1 MYRPLAKANVQ
12 GVYNGAGITTIACD
26 PSRRLNLELTGMDF
40 ACIVLG
46 MARTTKI
53 HIFADKQEAIK
64 FAQKLYLAWELRNQ
78 IELAMEAG
86 WISDN

>member
-1 MYRPLAKANVQ
+1 
-12 GVYNGAGITTIACD
+12 
-26 PSRRLNLELTGMDF
+26 
-40 ACIVLG
+40 

-78 IELAMEAG
+78 IELAIEAG